1 MSYTFGMGRFT
12 GIALALALAGCAS
25 NKSSPEPTSGTGA
38 TTETG
43 RDRTQTADEP
53 KGGNAQ
59 KVGGA
64 NPVESP
70 VVPPGG
76 LHQGEGGNSTPDS
89 HTNKPLDPSVGAD
102 PKTAKQQARTTG
114 LLGNTDQFDDS
125 PIEGYV
131 LDTPD
136 EAVKTALAAQK
147 TPLAGCHKSGAGVL
161 EISITVDATGKVKT
175 AKIAATSTLKD
186 KATRDCVLAVVK
198 KLKLDAGV
206 KVTAPL
212 RFTFN

>member
-1 MSYTFGMGRFT
+1 MGRFT
-12 GIALALALAGCAS
+12 GIALAVALAAGCAS
-25 NKSSPEPTSGTGA
+25 NKSSPEPTSGAGA
-38 TTETG
+38 TETG
-43 RDRTQTADEP
+43 RDRTQTPADEP

-70 VVPPGG
+70 VVPTPGG
-76 LHQGEGGNSTPDS
+76 AQGGEGGNSTPDT

-161 EISITVDATGKVKT
+161 EIAIAVDATGKVKS